1 MPSYTIEETINKL
14 LHATPPITALVS
26 TRIYSNKPSNTAVV
40 PYLFYRLE
48 DEAFVEETFSTPSDM
63 PRNAMLT
70 ISCVADRATAG
81 TKAARDIAEA
91 AFGMLLNYKGTPVV
105 GGKEILAVHGMSIGA
120 NLDEDSASD
129 EQSIVREVRA
139 TVCYR

>member
-14 LHATPPITALVS
+14 LLATTAITALVS
-26 TRIYSNKPSNTAVV
+26 TRIYSNKPASTADA

-48 DEAFVEETFSTPSDM
+48 DESFVEETFSTPNTM

-70 ISCVADRATAG
+70 VSCAADRASAG

-91 AFGMLLNYKGTPVV
+91 VFGLLLNYKGTPVV

-120 NLDEDSASD
+120 SLDEDAASD
-129 EQSIVREVRA
+129 EQCIVREVRT